1 MVPAIVL
8 AAGRSL
14 RMGRSKALLPAGATG
29 VSFLAR
35 AAAALYEGGACDV
48 LVVCRPDDEE
58 VKRAAGALAVPI
70 RIVENP
76 RADEGGQLS
85 SVIAGLNV
93 ADRPGATAMM
103 ILPVDVPLV
112 TASTVRELLDVFART
127 HAPIVRAVHG
137 GRHGH
142 PVIFGRVV
150 FDELRHADPS
160 LGAKAVLRAHAGA
173 IIDVEVADAGAVED
187 VDTPEDYLRLF
198 GRKPPPS

>member
-35 AAAALYEGGACDV
+35 AAAALD
-48 LVVCRPDDEE
+48 
-58 VKRAAGALAVPI
+58 VPI

-150 FDELRHADPS
+150 FDELR
-160 LGAKAVLRAHAGA
+160 
-173 IIDVEVADAGAVED
+173 
-187 VDTPEDYLRLF
+187 
-198 GRKPPPS
+198 